1 MGRLR
6 GTLLTPKQGAETAST
21 EPASAEANDVPALKQ
36 ALELYYQKYKAQ
48 KRGKETA
55 SRRKFPLMFFEY
67 LSSKVYQEF
76 DELKVKIEQEKEQV
90 EHAFRISEDRAQI
103 VSRLSV
109 WKTV

>member
-1 MGRLR
+1 
-6 GTLLTPKQGAETAST
+6 
-21 EPASAEANDVPALKQ
+21 
-36 ALELYYQKYKAQ
+36 
-48 KRGKETA
+48 
-55 SRRKFPLMFFEY
+55 MFFEY